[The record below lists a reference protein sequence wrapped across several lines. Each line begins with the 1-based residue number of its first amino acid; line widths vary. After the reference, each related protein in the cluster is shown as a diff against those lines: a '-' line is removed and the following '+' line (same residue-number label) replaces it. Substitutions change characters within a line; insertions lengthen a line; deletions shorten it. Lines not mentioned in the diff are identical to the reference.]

1 MGGVHSS
8 GCRGDDY
15 RTVSVWVGSL
25 FGETDCTSEL
35 NIMMCIVRNGT
46 STCIIHCILYYYK

>member
-8 GCRGDDY
+8 VCRGDDY

-25 FGETDCTSEL
+25 FGETDCASEL
-35 NIMMCIVRNGT
+35 NVHVL
-46 STCIIHCILYYYK
+46 SEIIQLLHAGRQDKLLVHI